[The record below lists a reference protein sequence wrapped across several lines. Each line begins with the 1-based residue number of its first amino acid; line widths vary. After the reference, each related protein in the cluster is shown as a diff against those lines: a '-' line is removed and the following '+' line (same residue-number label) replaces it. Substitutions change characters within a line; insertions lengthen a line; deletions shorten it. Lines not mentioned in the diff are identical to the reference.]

1 MGVFAQNGLAAFPW
15 VVQECT
21 ATRRE
26 AEAMPEMY
34 CPQCGA
40 ENADNRTLCK
50 RCRKPLAVKN
60 AASAAWLAVRRLR
73 RR

>member
-1 MGVFAQNGLAAFPW
+1 
-15 VVQECT
+15 
-21 ATRRE
+21 
-26 AEAMPEMY
+26 MY

-50 RCRKPLAVKN
+50 RCRKPLAVGN
-60 AASAAWLAVRRLR
+60 AARVAWLAVRRLR